1 MRLTPVQIG
10 QPYPISVNVLSF
22 KPNRLLTEAFQ
33 NPKIL
38 QHSQQIVLPQHLE
51 STVILCPV
59 LDKARLCYLLAAILA
74 ASQASAAVVAWY
86 TSKVELGVAVC
97 VGVFTMV
104 STVQA
109 MVAWVQE

>member
-1 MRLTPVQIG
+1 MLDGKVD
-10 QPYPISVNVLSF
+10 
-22 KPNRLLTEAFQ
+22 RLLTEAFH
-33 NPKIL
+33 NPKVL
-38 QHSQQIVLPQHLE
+38 QHSQQTVLPLHPGNA
-51 STVILCPV
+51 VILLPV
-59 LDKARLCYLLAAILA
+59 LDKARLCYLLAAVLV

-86 TSKVELGVAVC
+86 TAKVEIGVAVC